1 MKSFKKNLKFSVSP
15 DAKLLTGFPLRKNQI
30 QAMFIKKFISTKRS
44 WVTFLMMLLI
54 PVIFICM
61 TIAIV
66 RSQPDPASMPPLFI
80 ELNSYRN
87 PVTVL
92 EGSMAANDFYG
103 RYVESST
110 AFLKLC
116 EEKRVNIFSILKL
129 SGCHEPINNYT
140 MIIARN

>member
-1 MKSFKKNLKFSVSP
+1 MKSVIKNLKFSVSP

-54 PVIFICM
+54 PVIFVCM

-80 ELNSYRN
+80 ELDSYRN

-92 EGSMAANDFYG
+92 EGTTADNNFYG
-103 RYVESST
+103 RYVQSNT
-110 AFLKLC
+110 PLLKLC
-116 EEKRVNIFSILKL
+116 KKIELIFSLLCNFQGVPSL
-129 SGCHEPINNYT
+129 ST
-140 MIIARN
+140 IIR